1 MFYTKAFLATVMLIG
16 TARAFTGVAI
26 IGFTGTASCNC
37 PAFNGPFAASIPAA
51 LVGTA
56 VCCNDE
62 ITLSYN
68 GRTVPAVFSGI
79 CNDCFGTQNVELS
92 AAAFGVLEDNTT
104 ETTLSPVTWAFST

>member
-1 MFYTKAFLATVMLIG
+1 MFYTKAFLATAMLIG
-16 TARAFTGVAI
+16 TARAFTGI
-26 IGFTGTASCNC
+26 
-37 PAFNGPFAASIPAA
+37 ASISAE

-68 GRTVPAVFSGI
+68 GRTIPAVFSEI
-79 CNDCFGTQNVELS
+79 CNDCFGAQNVELS